1 MIPSAGNATAS
12 NPVARIIPCHRVI
25 RASGVLGEYRWGRGR
40 KLAMLSLEA
49 GGDVRAP
56 IDDLGRR
63 KFSTCND

>member
-40 KLAMLSLEA
+40 RLAMLSLEA

-56 IDDLGRR
+56 I
-63 KFSTCND
+63 